1 MRTLLPIA
9 LVAAAVLAGS
19 AAGAATVLSSARLGS
34 GQATVSRCDGDGF
47 TFTNMLDTSGN
58 VTAVTVAGIN
68 AACAG
73 GTLSLTLASSGGS
86 ALGAGSASL
95 PSSGFSGS
103 ATVAVSPQPAVGSIT
118 VYHAAIAGP

>member
-9 LVAAAVLAGS
+9 LVVVAVLAGS
-19 AAGAATVLSSARLGS
+19 AAGAATVLSSAPLGS
-34 GQATVSRCDGDGF
+34 GKATVSRCDSDGF
-47 TFTNMLDTSGN
+47 KYTNTLDTSGN

-68 AACAG
+68 LACAG
-73 GTLSLTLASSGGS
+73 GALSLTLASSGGTS
-86 ALGAGSASL
+86 LGAGSASL

-103 ATVAVSPQPAVGSIT
+103 ATVAVSPQPAVGSIA